1 MIDSGNLREIDLRE
15 GFKFGNSVNIV
26 TLKIFVNSHLY
37 IIVIYITVVK
47 RNYIA
52 GVSQQS

>member
-37 IIVIYITVVK
+37 IVTYITVVK